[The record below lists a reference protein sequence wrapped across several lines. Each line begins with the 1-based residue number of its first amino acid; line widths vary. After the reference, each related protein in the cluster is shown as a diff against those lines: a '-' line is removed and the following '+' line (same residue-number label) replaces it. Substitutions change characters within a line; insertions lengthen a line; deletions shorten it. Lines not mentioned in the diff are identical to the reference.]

1 MIVNKWTF
9 DHLEPDQNVFDSTVQ
24 LNKQVRKKFPIA
36 QLLPIFQSN
45 VRKMKG

>member
-1 MIVNKWTF
+1 MHDSKQ
-9 DHLEPDQNVFDSTVQ
+9 DQNVFDSSVQ
-24 LNKQVRKKFPIA
+24 LKKQVRKKFPIV